1 MNKIYL
7 DNAATTQVAPE
18 VMEAMLPCFSVTYG
32 NANSL
37 HSYGLQA
44 KDIIEASRKKIAG
57 FINAD
62 PNEVIFTGSGTESNN
77 TVLKGIAQ
85 AYRDKGNHII
95 TTAIE
100 HHAVLEP
107 LHFLEKFG
115 CTITYLPIDGTG
127 LVDPD
132 DLKKAITDRTILV
145 SVMHAN
151 NEIGTIEPIK
161 RLGAVCR
168 EEGVLFHTDAVQT
181 FGHIPIDVDEMNIDL
196 LSASAHKLY
205 GPKGVGLLY
214 MRKGV
219 EVEPLLHGGD
229 QERKRRASTHNTP
242 AIAGF
247 GRAVEL
253 AAVEMKAEAVRQ
265 TQLRDRLSSALLEA
279 IPESKLNGHPILRLP
294 NNVNLSFAY
303 VEGETVLLHLDMEG
317 IAVSTGSACTS
328 SSPDPSH
335 VLTACGIGTELSH
348 GSVRL
353 SMGRMTTE
361 SEIEHV
367 IDVLPPIVARLRAM
381 STAYKN
387 RAKR

>member
-1 MNKIYL
+1 MKKIYL

-18 VMEAMLPCFSVTYG
+18 VMEAMLPCFSETYG

-37 HSYGLQA
+37 HSFGLQA

-57 FINAD
+57 FINGGPD
-62 PNEVIFTGSGTESNN
+62 ELVFTGSGTESNN
-77 TVLKGIAQ
+77 TILKGVAQ
-85 AYRDKGNHII
+85 AYKDKGNHII

-115 CTITYLPIDGTG
+115 YTITYLPVDGTG

-151 NEIGTIEPIK
+151 NEIGTVEPVEE
-161 RLGAVCR
+161 LGLLCR
-168 EEGVLFHTDAVQT
+168 KAGVLFHTDAVQT
-181 FGHIPIDVDEMNIDL
+181 FGHIPIDVEEMNIDL

-214 MRKGV
+214 IRKGV
-219 EVEPLLHGGD
+219 AVEPLLHGGD

-242 AIAGF
+242 SIAGF
-247 GRAVEL
+247 GRAAEL
-253 AAVEMKAEAVRQ
+253 ATIEMKSEAVRQ
-265 TQLRDRLSSALLEA
+265 ARLRDRLSSALLEA
-279 IPESKLNGHPILRLP
+279 IPESKLNGHPTLRLP
-294 NNVNLSFAY
+294 NNVNLSFSY

-328 SSPDPSH
+328 SSRDPSH
-335 VLTACGIGTELSH
+335 VLTACGIGAELSH

-367 IDVLPPIVARLRAM
+367 INVLPPIVARLRAM
-381 STAYKN
+381 STAYRR
-387 RAKR
+387 RAKQ